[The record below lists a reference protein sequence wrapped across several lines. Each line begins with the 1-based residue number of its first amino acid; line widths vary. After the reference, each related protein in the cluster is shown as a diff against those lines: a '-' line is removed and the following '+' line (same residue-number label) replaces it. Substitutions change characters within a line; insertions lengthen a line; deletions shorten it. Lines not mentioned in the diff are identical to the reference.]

1 VKRYFEIKGYITGK
15 RTKIYT
21 IHDSELSFTET
32 DDFFN
37 RFKDDPKFRQD
48 VEIIVKWI
56 RKIGDEGA
64 LERYF
69 RPEDKGAAIPIEGS
83 KLRLY
88 CYRVN
93 DEILILGNGG
103 LKTSQ
108 LVKNSSDAYPHFQL
122 INDVAFVIKLK
133 ESKGHLTILGNQL
146 HGDLKFY
153 LNTKENE
160 RDI

>member
-1 VKRYFEIKGYITGK
+1 M
-15 RTKIYT
+15 
-21 IHDSELSFTET
+21 
-32 DDFFN
+32 
-37 RFKDDPKFRQD
+37 
-48 VEIIVKWI
+48 
-56 RKIGDEGA
+56 
-64 LERYF
+64 
-69 RPEDKGAAIPIEGS
+69 
-83 KLRLY
+83 
-88 CYRVN
+88 
-93 DEILILGNGG
+93 ILGNGG

-146 HGDLKFY
+146 HRDLKFY